1 MVDLVDH
8 RSIMTIP
15 IGRENIRENHPRG
28 RIHENLC
35 CNVLHLPGSSRSVP
49 HARIIRFFCHGQL
62 TSTEP
67 GDHFECTIWRFRSS
81 QSRQNATSSK
91 RKTIQQW
98 CDSAR
103 VPLWCCTCWC
113 PIKKS
118 WSQLSSS
125 SNNLSHRQD
134 HYKHRGCWQNLVP
147 KASAGKTHLIS
158 QRFLASQLGIVGQ
171 SIGRP
176 VGILRIKSMIQVILT
191 ALAPRLSGFTVSPC
205 SGISA
210 LREAWLLVGTVE
222 RNKQKKLDPSSLMW
236 PLKQPILDIQCGW
249 LALSHVKSLTTC
261 CHLLPSI
268 DWLLL
273 IESCPAPP
281 ARAGGRAISWQV
293 EKKTHGMNQWWTDPK
308 WQNHG
313 IYWWSSL
320 WESMTLFCTSS
331 VKISYMICKCHGL
344 CHRQIIRLLP
354 VLGPRIAWSK
364 HTATWILGL
373 WWHVLM
379 LNHSPYGHRMP

>member
-49 HARIIRFFCHGQL
+49 HSRIIRFFCHGQL

-103 VPLWCCTCWC
+103 VPLWRCTCWC

-293 EKKTHGMNQWWTDPK
+293 EKKTWDEPMMNRSKMAKSWHLLMIFAMRIYDTFLYIISKDILYDLQVSWSLSQANYQIASSPGSKDSLKQTHGDLDSRTLMTCS
-308 WQNHG
+308 HA
-313 IYWWSSL
+313 
-320 WESMTLFCTSS
+320 ESFS
-331 VKISYMICKCHGL
+331 
-344 CHRQIIRLLP
+344 IRP
-354 VLGPRIAWSK
+354 
-364 HTATWILGL
+364 
-373 WWHVLM
+373 
-379 LNHSPYGHRMP
+379 